1 MLLLGTMHLEQKQ
14 TIKQT
19 KQTKQTNNE
28 KGQAKWVGVTQHM
41 EADGCEPWLAL
52 CRHFSSLHALP
63 FEKSQLGI
71 VRDIYMDTT
80 VPSEKEKL

>member
-1 MLLLGTMHLEQKQ
+1 MTDFGLMLLLGTMHLEQKQ

-41 EADGCEPWLAL
+41 EADGCEPWLTL
-52 CRHFSSLHALP
+52 CRP
-63 FEKSQLGI
+63 FFFLACS
-71 VRDIYMDTT
+71 
-80 VPSEKEKL
+80 PF